1 MTTSTKSDS
10 AAKRDVTK
18 LQRAI
23 VDGLENVKAQDIQ
36 VRSEEHTSELQSPC
50 NLVCRLLLEKKT
62 TRIPRTRLCDETR
75 RRPTGRIASFRR
87 ARDRSGCP
95 AEDAAACRLLLP
107 SLAPPVIVCRTPL
120 A

>member
-36 VRSEEHTSELQSPC
+36 VFNTEKLSP
-50 NLVCRLLLEKKT
+50 LFER
-62 TRIPRTRLCDETR
+62 
-75 RRPTGRIASFRR
+75 
-87 ARDRSGCP
+87 
-95 AEDAAACRLLLP
+95 
-107 SLAPPVIVCRTPL
+107 VIVAAGTSNRQTKAL